1 MLISEQI
8 PVQFKVSHEMAITT
22 LLYTSSLTNF
32 IALQRSFH
40 LAVFIQPI
48 FYFFADAVMVKMSS
62 FMPLSYMLVTAN
74 IFSFND
80 LMENLE

>member
-1 MLISEQI
+1 M
-8 PVQFKVSHEMAITT
+8 QFSPCSFNST
-22 LLYTSSLTNF
+22 L
-32 IALQRSFH
+32 
-40 LAVFIQPI
+40 
-48 FYFFADAVMVKMSS
+48 FFSVADAVMVKMSS

>member
-1 MLISEQI
+1 M
-8 PVQFKVSHEMAITT
+8 QFSPC
-22 LLYTSSLTNF
+22 
-32 IALQRSFH
+32 SFNST
-40 LAVFIQPI
+40 P
-48 FYFFADAVMVKMSS
+48 FFFFVADAVMVKMSS

>member
-1 MLISEQI
+1 
-8 PVQFKVSHEMAITT
+8 MAITT
-22 LLYTSSLTNF
+22 LLYTCSLTSF
-32 IALQRSFH
+32 IVLQCSFH
-40 LAVFIQPI
+40 LAVLIQP
-48 FYFFADAVMVKMSS
+48 FFFFVADAVMVKMSS